1 MLLSRLRIPAMTTTH
16 SDAWR
21 PPVPID
27 DDQCGAGAEEHR
39 WMYLLISVFAFQVN
53 PALTA
58 FDSRGFAFDIAA

>member
-1 MLLSRLRIPAMTTTH
+1 VRIPVMTTTH

-39 WMYLLISVFAFQVN
+39 WMCLLISVFAFHVN

-58 FDSRGFAFDIAA
+58 FDSRGLPFDIAA

>member
-1 MLLSRLRIPAMTTTH
+1 VRIPAMTITH

-27 DDQCGAGAEEHR
+27 NDQCGAGVEEHR
-39 WMYLLISVFAFQVN
+39 WMCLLISVFAFHVN